1 MICHWED
8 SDVVVQEVLV
18 NVRRLIIQPR
28 MLPDETYHNLGLSYL
43 HLYRIRRADCMTC
56 LLSPSATRDTPLSYS
71 IAQYNPRDTRL
82 SHILIPISIRIYS
95 LFRRSVG
102 PDPILSG
109 LALPEGMA
117 AWHFSSSIGGSPL
130 KWYIPRSLPSLA
142 FVSLSFAVFCR
153 RVVLLFN
160 WARAHLH
167 TFSLTL
173 YYATQ
178 ELAINSNMEPY
189 TYLGPIGEPRCMWP
203 CATNILFS
211 ESGACR
217 RRDRDGGGLI

>member
-117 AWHFSSSIGGSPL
+117 ALALLIFHRRFSSEMVHSEIAAF
-130 KWYIPRSLPSLA
+130 PRLREFVLRGFLPPG
-142 FVSLSFAVFCR
+142 C
-153 RVVLLFN
+153 
-160 WARAHLH
+160 
-167 TFSLTL
+167 TII
-173 YYATQ
+173 Q
-178 ELAINSNMEPY
+178 
-189 TYLGPIGEPRCMWP
+189 LGPRASSYIQSNFVLCHTRTRYKQQHGALYLSWP
-203 CATNILFS
+203 N
-211 ESGACR
+211 R
-217 RRDRDGGGLI
+217 RTAVHVALCYKYLIQ